1 MQNKKEYWYISY
13 KGDLSLDI
21 DKNKYKDRFR
31 KQIGNYFKSVHDA
44 DKYLTILVSKK
55 ELSIK
60 LLFCLVHNTKIL

>member
-31 KQIGNYFKSVHDA
+31 KQIGNYFKSVYDA

-55 ELSIK
+55 EFSIK
-60 LLFCLVHNTKIL
+60 FLFCLVHNTKIL

>member
-1 MQNKKEYWYISY
+1 MQNKNEYWYISD
-13 KGDLSLDI
+13 KGDLAIDI
-21 DKNKYKDRFR
+21 DENKYKDRFR

-60 LLFCLVHNTKIL
+60 LRFCLVHNTKIL